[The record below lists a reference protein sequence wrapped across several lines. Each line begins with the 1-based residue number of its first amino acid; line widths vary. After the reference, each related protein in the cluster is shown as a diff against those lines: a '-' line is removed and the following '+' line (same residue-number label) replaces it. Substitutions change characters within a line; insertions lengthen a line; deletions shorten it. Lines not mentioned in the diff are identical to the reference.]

1 MRTSPPQLKKTV
13 VALLYVAAT
22 FSSPAGSAIIKDDL
36 PPMDGLQNAEEVS
49 DEILGNMRGK
59 FVGGGQI
66 VNFGVQMV
74 STWQNTQGQILSAA
88 ANLNV
93 NIANAT
99 QPVVQFVPH
108 LTIVEAAAP
117 AVSAPTPA
125 TPSTPVPTAS
135 VQSVGGNGISNVSGV
150 AQSIQIAGDSNRI
163 GNDASITITNAPP
176 PALPAASSGPQSAS
190 LTSPTTGA
198 TVSASVQGNGL
209 SVGISVPNIGRT
221 VQQIRG
227 TAASGGGIMQMV
239 QAAADLQWIQN
250 RMNIYVNL
258 QSGGPAS
265 AATGL
270 GSALQTLRGLRPMG
284 AF

>member
-1 MRTSPPQLKKTV
+1 MRAPPSQLKQTV

-22 FSSPAGSAIIKDDL
+22 FSPTAGSVLKEDL
-36 PPMDGLQNAEEVS
+36 PPMDGLQNAEEVP

-59 FVGGGQI
+59 FVGGGKI

-74 STWQNTQGQILSAA
+74 SSWQNTQGQILTAA

-93 NIANAT
+93 NVANAA

-108 LTIVEAAAP
+108 LTIVEA
-117 AVSAPTPA
+117 VAPT
-125 TPSTPVPTAS
+125 TPVPTAAL
-135 VQSVGGNGISNVSGV
+135 QSAGGNGISNVSGV
-150 AQSIQIAGDSNRI
+150 AQSIQIAGDGNRI

-176 PALPAASSGPQSAS
+176 PPLPAPSGGPQSAT

-209 SVGISVPNIGRT
+209 SVGISVPNLGHT
-221 VQQIRG
+221 LQQIKG
-227 TAASGGGIMQMV
+227 AAASGGGIVQMV
-239 QAAADLQWIQN
+239 QAAADMQWIQN

-258 QSGGPAS
+258 QSVGPAS
-265 AATGL
+265 ASTGL
-270 GSALQTLRGLRPMG
+270 GSALNSLRGLRPMG

>member
-1 MRTSPPQLKKTV
+1 MRAPPSQLKQTV

-22 FSSPAGSAIIKDDL
+22 FSPTAGSVLKEDL

-49 DEILGNMRGK
+49 DEVLGNMRGK

-74 STWQNTQGQILSAA
+74 STWQNTQGQILAAA

-93 NIANAT
+93 NIANAS

-108 LTIVEAAAP
+108 LTIVEA
-117 AVSAPTPA
+117 VAPT
-125 TPSTPVPTAS
+125 TPVPPAAL
-135 VQSVGGNGISNVSGV
+135 QSAGGNGISNVSGV
-150 AQSIQIAGDSNRI
+150 AQSIQIAGDGNRI

-176 PALPAASSGPQSAS
+176 PPPLPAPSGGPQTAT

-221 VQQIRG
+221 LQQIKG
-227 TAASGGGIMQMV
+227 AAASGGGIVQVV

-258 QSGGPAS
+258 QSAGPG
-265 AATGL
+265 AAPTGIN
-270 GSALQTLRGLRPMG
+270 SALNSLRGLRPMG
-284 AF
+284 AY

>member
-49 DEILGNMRGK
+49 DDILGSMRGK

-74 STWQNTQGQILSAA
+74 STWQNTQGQILAAA

-117 AVSAPTPA
+117 VA
-125 TPSTPVPTAS
+125 PVPQAAL
-135 VQSVGGNGISNVSGV
+135 QSANGNGISNVSGV
-150 AQSIQIAGDSNRI
+150 AQSIQIAGDGNRI

-176 PALPAASSGPQSAS
+176 PPLPAPSGGPQSAS

-209 SVGISVPNIGRT
+209 SVGISVPNIGRSL
-221 VQQIRG
+221 QQIKG
-227 TAASGGGIMQMV
+227 AAASGGGIVQMV

-258 QSGGPAS
+258 QPGGPAS
-265 AATGL
+265 APTGL
-270 GSALQTLRGLRPMG
+270 GSALNTLRGLRPMG

>member
-1 MRTSPPQLKKTV
+1 MIEFAFNHYDDPSTPHGWELRSVESLNHEGGLIWRTTV
-13 VALLYVAAT
+13 YSGSSDSVQGSLTAAER
-22 FSSPAGSAIIKDDL
+22 FAKSIG
-36 PPMDGLQNAEEVS
+36 
-49 DEILGNMRGK
+49 GK
-59 FVGGGQI
+59 I

-74 STWQNTQGQILSAA
+74 STWQNTQGQILAAA

-117 AVSAPTPA
+117 AA
-125 TPSTPVPTAS
+125 PVPPAALLSAS
-135 VQSVGGNGISNVSGV
+135 GNGISNVSGV
-150 AQSIQIAGDSNRI
+150 AQSIQIAGDGNRI

-176 PALPAASSGPQSAS
+176 PPLPAPSGGSQSAS

-198 TVSASVQGNGL
+198 TVSAAVQGNGL

-221 VQQIRG
+221 LQQIKG
-227 TAASGGGIMQMV
+227 AAANGGGIVQMV
-239 QAAADLQWIQN
+239 QAAADMQWIQN

-258 QSGGPAS
+258 QSVGPAS
-265 AATGL
+265 ASTGL
-270 GSALQTLRGLRPMG
+270 SSALNSLRGLRPMG